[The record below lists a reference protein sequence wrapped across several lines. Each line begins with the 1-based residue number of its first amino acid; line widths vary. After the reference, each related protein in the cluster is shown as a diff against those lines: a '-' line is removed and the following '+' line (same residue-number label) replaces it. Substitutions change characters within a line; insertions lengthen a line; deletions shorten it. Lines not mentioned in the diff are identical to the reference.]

1 MHYNAL
7 FWIIIALVI
16 VSFIWDQILTAL
28 NRSRMSD
35 TLPPE
40 LTGIY
45 EPEEYARQQQ
55 YQRVNSRFGTV
66 SAAFNTV
73 LLLAVVAFGAAG
85 WLDARLQRLTTHYL
99 LLPLLFFGI
108 IFLLVT
114 LIGTPF
120 DYYDTFTIEARFGFN
135 KSTRKLFFADA
146 LKGLLLTAVLGA
158 VVVGAVAFFYHLTT
172 TWFWLIAWGVL
183 TCFSVGVN
191 YFYSQLIV
199 PLFNK
204 QTPLEDGELR
214 DALMDLGGRAGF
226 TISNIY
232 LLDSSKR
239 STKSNAYFTG
249 FGKRKRIVLYD
260 TLLTDLEPQEIVA
273 VLAHEIG
280 HYRKHH
286 TVIGLALGVA
296 LTGVQLWL
304 MSFFLGSSA
313 AAVALGSHVA
323 APSFSLG
330 LIAFSL
336 IFAPVSE
343 LIGVAESALSRRHE
357 YQADAFAAQ
366 MGLAAPL
373 VSGLKKIS
381 AKALSNLT
389 PHPLVV
395 AWEYSHPTLL
405 QRMGHLGASQVSEAA
420 PADDTAAAGR
430 GA

>member
-1 MHYNAL
+1 MTKYLTLCQNPPNYTGDHMHYNVL
-7 FWIIIALVI
+7 FWIIIAIVI

-40 LTGIY
+40 LAGIY
-45 EPEEYARQQQ
+45 EPQEYARQQQ
-55 YQRVNSRFGTV
+55 YQRANSRFGTI
-66 SAAFNTV
+66 SSTFSTV
-73 LLLAVVAFGAAG
+73 LMLVVLAIGAAG
-85 WLDARLQRLTTHYL
+85 WLYARLQHLTAHYL

-108 IFLLVT
+108 IFLVIT
-114 LIGTPF
+114 LLDTPF
-120 DYYDTFTIEARFGFN
+120 DYYDTFTIEERFGFN
-135 KSTRKLFFADA
+135 KSTRGLFFADA
-146 LKGLLLTAVLGA
+146 LKGLLLTAILGG
-158 VVVGAVAFFYHLTT
+158 VVVAAVAFFYHLTT
-172 TWFWLIAWGVL
+172 AWFWLIAWGVL
-183 TCFSVGVN
+183 TLFSVGVN

-204 QTPLEDGELR
+204 QTPLEEGELR
-214 DALMDLGGRAGF
+214 DALMALGERAGF

-232 LLDSSKR
+232 VLDSSKR

-260 TLLTDLEPQEIVA
+260 TLLDDLETAEIVA

-286 TVIGLALGVA
+286 TLIGLVLGVVM
-296 LTGVQLWL
+296 TGIQLWL

-313 AAVALGSHVA
+313 AALAMGSRVA
-323 APSFSLG
+323 APSFALG

-336 IFAPVSE
+336 VFTPVSE
-343 LIGVAESALSRRHE
+343 LLTVGQSALSRRHE

-366 MGLAAPL
+366 MGLADPL
-373 VSGLKKIS
+373 ISGLKKIS

-395 AWEYSHPTLL
+395 FWEYSHPTLL
-405 QRMGHLGASQVSEAA
+405 QRMERLGSE
-420 PADDTAAAGR
+420 
-430 GA
+430 

>member
-1 MHYNAL
+1 MTKYLTLCQNLSNYTGDYMHYNVL
-7 FWIIIALVI
+7 FWIIIAIVI
-16 VSFIWDQILTAL
+16 VSFAWDQILTAL

-40 LTGIY
+40 LAGIY
-45 EPEEYARQQQ
+45 EPQEYARQQQ
-55 YQRVNSRFGTV
+55 YQRANSRFATL
-66 SAAFNTV
+66 SSTFTTV
-73 LLLAVVAFGAAG
+73 LMLVVLMIGAAG
-85 WLDARLQRLTTHYL
+85 WLYGRLQHLTTHYL

-108 IFLLVT
+108 IFLVIT
-114 LIGTPF
+114 LLDMPF
-120 DYYDTFTIEARFGFN
+120 DYYDTFTIEERFGFN
-135 KSTRKLFFADA
+135 KSSRGLFFADA
-146 LKGLLLTAVLGA
+146 LKGLLLTALLGG
-158 VVVGAVAFFYHLTT
+158 VVVAAVAFFYHLTT

-183 TCFSVGVN
+183 TLFSVGVN

-204 QTPLEDGELR
+204 QTPLEEGELR
-214 DALMDLGGRAGF
+214 DALMALGERAGF

-232 LLDSSKR
+232 VLDSSKR

-260 TLLTDLEPQEIVA
+260 TLLDDLEIAEIVA

-286 TVIGLALGVA
+286 TLIGLVLGVVM
-296 LTGVQLWL
+296 TGIQLWL
-304 MSFFLGSSA
+304 MSFFLGSPA
-313 AAVALGSHVA
+313 AALAMGSPAA
-323 APSFSLG
+323 APSFALG

-336 IFAPVSE
+336 VFTPVSE
-343 LIGVAESALSRRHE
+343 LLSVGQSVLSRRHE

-366 MGLAAPL
+366 MGLADPL
-373 VSGLKKIS
+373 ISGLKKIS

-395 AWEYSHPTLL
+395 FWEYSHPTLL
-405 QRMGHLGASQVSEAA
+405 QRMEQLAHV
-420 PADDTAAAGR
+420 
-430 GA
+430 

>member
-7 FWIIIALVI
+7 FWVIIALV
-16 VSFIWDQILTAL
+16 VASFAWDQVLSWL

-40 LTGIY
+40 LDGIY

-66 SAAFNTV
+66 TSSFNTV
-73 LLLAVVAFGAAG
+73 LLLVVLFLGAAG
-85 WLDARLQRLTTHYL
+85 RLEALLQRASMHYL
-99 LLPLLFFGI
+99 LLPLLFFAVVAV
-108 IFLLVT
+108 LLT
-114 LIGTPF
+114 LTGLPF
-120 DYYDTFTIEARFGFN
+120 DYYDTFSIEERFGFN
-135 KSTRKLFFADA
+135 KSTRALFFADA
-146 LKGLLLTAVLGA
+146 AKSLLLMLVLGG
-158 VVVGAVAFFYHLTT
+158 VVISVVAFFYHLWPQ
-172 TWFWLIAWGVL
+172 WFWAYAWGVL
-183 TCFSVGVN
+183 VLFSVGVN

-204 QTPLEDGELR
+204 QTPLEEGELR
-214 DALMDLGGRAGF
+214 DALLDLGRRAGF
-226 TISNIY
+226 QITNIFV
-232 LLDSSKR
+232 LDSSKR

-260 TLLTDLEPQEIVA
+260 TLLDDLETDEIVA

-280 HYRKHH
+280 HYKKHH
-286 TVIGLALGVA
+286 ILIGLALGVVM
-296 LTGVQLWL
+296 TGIQLRL
-304 MSFFLGSSA
+304 LGFFLGSTTA
-313 AAVALGSHVA
+313 ATAMGSRVA
-323 APSFSLG
+323 APSFVLG

-336 IFAPVSE
+336 VFAPVSE
-343 LIGVAESALSRRHE
+343 LLGVGEAALSRRHE

-366 MGLAAPL
+366 MGCAEAL

-395 AWEYSHPTLL
+395 FWEYSHPTLL
-405 QRMGHLGASQVSEAA
+405 QRMARLKKDAA
-420 PADDTAAAGR
+420 
-430 GA
+430 

>member
-7 FWIIIALVI
+7 FWVIIAIVI
-16 VSFIWDQILTAL
+16 VSFVWDQILRAL

-40 LTGIY
+40 LVGIY
-45 EPEEYARQQQ
+45 DPDEYARQQQ
-55 YQRVNSRFGTV
+55 YQRVNSRFGLV
-66 SAAFNTV
+66 SSTFDTV
-73 LLLAVVAFGAAG
+73 LLLVVLFAGAAG
-85 WLDARLQRLTTHYL
+85 WLYAALQHVSTHYL

-108 IFLLVT
+108 IFFVITLLG
-114 LIGTPF
+114 LPF

-146 LKGLLLTAVLGA
+146 LKGLLLTAILGG
-158 VVVGAVAFFYHLTT
+158 VVVAAVAFFYHLTPD
-172 TWFWLIAWGVL
+172 WFWLIAWGVL
-183 TCFSVGVN
+183 VLFSVGIN

-204 QTPLEDGELR
+204 QTPLEEGELR
-214 DALMDLGGRAGF
+214 DALMALGQRAGF
-226 TISNIY
+226 QIANIY
-232 LLDSSKR
+232 VLDSSKR

-260 TLLTDLEPQEIVA
+260 TLLSDLDTQEIVA

-286 TVIGLALGVA
+286 TLIAMVLGVVM
-296 LTGVQLWL
+296 TGIQLRL
-304 MSFFLGSSA
+304 MAFFLGSTA
-313 AAVALGSHVA
+313 AALALGSRTGVA
-323 APSFSLG
+323 SFALG
-330 LIAFSL
+330 LIAFSMV
-336 IFAPVSE
+336 FTPVSE
-343 LIGVAESALSRRHE
+343 LLAVGEAALSRRHE

-366 MGLAAPL
+366 MGLAEPL
-373 VSGLKKIS
+373 ISGLKKIS

-395 AWEYSHPTLL
+395 FWEYSHPTLL
-405 QRMGHLGASQVSEAA
+405 QRMDHLQQQARTH
-420 PADDTAAAGR
+420 P
-430 GA
+430 

>member
-1 MHYNAL
+1 MHYNVL
-7 FWIIIALVI
+7 FWIIIAIVI
-16 VSFIWDQILTAL
+16 VSFAWDQILTAL

-40 LTGIY
+40 LAGIY
-45 EPEEYARQQQ
+45 EPQEYARQQQ
-55 YQRVNSRFGTV
+55 YQRANSRFATL
-66 SAAFNTV
+66 SSTFTTV
-73 LLLAVVAFGAAG
+73 LMLVVLMIGAAG
-85 WLDARLQRLTTHYL
+85 WLYGRLQHLTTHYL

-108 IFLLVT
+108 IFLVIT
-114 LIGTPF
+114 LLDMPF
-120 DYYDTFTIEARFGFN
+120 DYYDTFTIEERFGFN
-135 KSTRKLFFADA
+135 KSSRGLFFADA
-146 LKGLLLTAVLGA
+146 LKGLLLTALLGG
-158 VVVGAVAFFYHLTT
+158 VVVAAVAFFYHLTT

-183 TCFSVGVN
+183 TLFSVGVN

-204 QTPLEDGELR
+204 QTPLEEGELR
-214 DALMDLGGRAGF
+214 DALMALGERAGF

-232 LLDSSKR
+232 VLDSSKR

-260 TLLTDLEPQEIVA
+260 TLLDDLEIAEIVA

-286 TVIGLALGVA
+286 TLIGLVLGVVM
-296 LTGVQLWL
+296 TGIQLWL
-304 MSFFLGSSA
+304 MSFFLGSPA
-313 AAVALGSHVA
+313 AALAMGSPAA
-323 APSFSLG
+323 APSFALG

-336 IFAPVSE
+336 VFTPVSE
-343 LIGVAESALSRRHE
+343 LLSVGQSVLSRRHE

-366 MGLAAPL
+366 MGLADPL
-373 VSGLKKIS
+373 ISGLKKIS

-395 AWEYSHPTLL
+395 FWEYSHPTLL
-405 QRMGHLGASQVSEAA
+405 QRMEQLAHV
-420 PADDTAAAGR
+420 
-430 GA
+430 